1 MTPPRDP
8 AAARFFIL
16 QIVRLAGAVAVLL
29 GVLVQA
35 DRPPVWLNALP
46 SWTGYVLALAG
57 MIAFFALPKLLARR
71 WKSPTP

>member
-1 MTPPRDP
+1 MTTPHDP

-35 DRPPVWLNALP
+35 GRAPAWLGALP
-46 SWTGYVLALAG
+46 TWTGYIFALAG
-57 MIAFFALPKLLARR
+57 MIVFFGLPKLLARR